1 MNIGLGEARDNA
13 RAVESATADVATITG
28 QKPVVTKAKKAIAN
42 FKIRENMPIGV
53 AVTLRGD
60 RMYEFL
66 DRLLNAALPRIRDFH
81 GVPTKAFDG
90 RGNFSLGVREQL
102 IFPEIDYDKVDKI
115 RGMQINIVTTREDGR
130 RGTAAAGAD
139 GHAVLEGACLAMA
152 KTSMIVKA
160 NREPKFSTRKKN
172 RCKLCG
178 RPRAFIRQ
186 FALCRICF
194 RGWR

>member
-1 MNIGLGEARDNA
+1 MATTPRLKERYKTEIAPEMMREFAYGNVMQVPRVQKITLNIGLGEARDNA
-13 RAVESATADVATITG
+13 RAVESATSDVSIISG
-28 QKPVVTKAKKAIAN
+28 QKPVVTRAKKAIAN

-66 DRLLNAALPRIRDFH
+66 DRLLNATLPRIRDFH

-115 RGMQINIVTTREDGR
+115 RGMQINIITTAKNDSEGKRL
-130 RGTAAAGAD
+130 
-139 GHAVLEGACLAMA
+139 LEMMGM
-152 KTSMIVKA
+152 
-160 NREPKFSTRKKN
+160 PFSKEQ
-172 RCKLCG
+172 G
-178 RPRAFIRQ
+178 
-186 FALCRICF
+186 
-194 RGWR
+194 

>member
-1 MNIGLGEARDNA
+1 MAPRLKERYKAEIAPELVKQFGYGNAMQVPRVDKVTVNIGLGEARENA
-13 RAVESATADVATITG
+13 RAVESATAEVATITG

-81 GVPTKAFDG
+81 GVPAKAFDG
-90 RGNFSLGVREQL
+90 RGNFSLGVKEQL

-115 RGMQINIVTTREDGR
+115 RGMQINIITTARTDEEGR
-130 RGTAAAGAD
+130 RL
-139 GHAVLEGACLAMA
+139 LELMGM
-152 KTSMIVKA
+152 
-160 NREPKFSTRKKN
+160 PFSKERV
-172 RCKLCG
+172 
-178 RPRAFIRQ
+178 
-186 FALCRICF
+186 
-194 RGWR
+194 

>member
-1 MNIGLGEARDNA
+1 MATPRLKERYRGEIAAELTKQFGYKNPMQVPRVEKVTLNIGLGEARENA
-13 RAVESATADVATITG
+13 RAVESATADIATISG

-115 RGMQINIVTTREDGR
+115 RGMQINIITTAKNDEEGR
-130 RGTAAAGAD
+130 RL
-139 GHAVLEGACLAMA
+139 LELMGM
-152 KTSMIVKA
+152 
-160 NREPKFSTRKKN
+160 PFSKE
-172 RCKLCG
+172 
-178 RPRAFIRQ
+178 
-186 FALCRICF
+186 
-194 RGWR
+194 RG